1 MIKPTIF
8 LFFVFGIAG
17 YAFLRQYHG
26 TLHSLNRSNGYHT
39 FFVAS
44 AVGIVLFSISAL
56 IYFFLYR
63 AGLYLGINFD
73 LGRWILS
80 DVFFKNDIR
89 QDQVALIDI
98 SMLSVA
104 LGALLP
110 NIPYLFRTPTNRWR
124 RRRGQERRV
133 LRFIF
138 FIVVTWPLKKLFIEP
153 FRGFLEKRR
162 ESISKSYLKDS
173 ESTELSRLLAMS
185 LEHRLPIL
193 FTMSD
198 NKVFIGYPLFIPV
211 KPHNDIYIL
220 PVVSGYRCKDT
231 RAFSK
236 VTDYTPVV
244 ELLVE
249 KEKEEF
255 KRAMTTKG
263 VSAEDVEE
271 FIESDERLFTK
282 EEQWKKFTV
291 ALPCREIVHAHLHDL
306 ELESIFHQQ
315 EFERLGSSDVE
326 KYFPI

>member
-63 AGLYLGINFD
+63 AGLYLGVTFD
-73 LGRWILS
+73 LGRWILT
-80 DVFFKNDIR
+80 DVFFKDDVK

-110 NIPYLFRTPTNRWR
+110 NITYLFGTPTSRWR
-124 RRRGQERRV
+124 RRSEPGV

-138 FIVVTWPLKKLFIEP
+138 FILVKRPIKLLILEP
-153 FRGFLEKRR
+153 FERFLEKRR

-249 KEKEEF
+249 KEKEKF

-263 VSAEDVEE
+263 VSAEDVEA
-271 FIESDERLFTK
+271 FMESDERLFTK

-315 EFERLGSSDVE
+315 ESERLGNSDVE